1 MWLAKYLRQL
11 DSYRVGKASTNIRL
25 AMAEKEWLG
34 KLKYLLYLC
43 LFYNVFFGYWDWKFG
58 TSSDA

>member
-43 LFYNVFFGYWDWKFG
+43 LFYFVCFVIETG